1 MRLYSSAGK
10 GLELSG
16 SLERP
21 MKNIA
26 EVLQAKEEDILRV
39 KKEIEALRLIAPLLG
54 EEEERANGNGRVFGP
69 QPVRETP

>member
-1 MRLYSSAGK
+1 
-10 GLELSG
+10 
-16 SLERP
+16 